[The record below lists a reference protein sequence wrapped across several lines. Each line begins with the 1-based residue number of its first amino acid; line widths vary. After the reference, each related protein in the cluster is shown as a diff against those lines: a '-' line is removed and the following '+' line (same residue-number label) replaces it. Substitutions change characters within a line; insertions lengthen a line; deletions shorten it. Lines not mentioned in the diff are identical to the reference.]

1 MHANVVSNIRV
12 IALRDLHDVRKE
24 IELYPDETSLW
35 ELAEGINNPG
45 GNLALHLAG
54 NMHHFIG
61 AVLGTSNYTR
71 DRDAE
76 FSTRGLTRAEVV
88 ERLDCA
94 IAAVDRSL
102 RHLSDDD
109 LSKPFPERSG
119 DFDLLTGQFL
129 IHCLAH
135 LGYHLG
141 QLDYHR
147 RMVSGVNVNAT
158 TSSRSIPGL
167 EGVPD

>member
-1 MHANVVSNIRV
+1 MSANVVSNIRV

-24 IELYPDETSLW
+24 VELYPDDVSLW
-35 ELAEGINNPG
+35 KPAAGINNPG
-45 GNLALHLAG
+45 GTLALHLAG

-61 AVLGTSNYTR
+61 TVLGSSAYTR
-71 DRDAE
+71 DRNAE
-76 FSTRGLTRAEVV
+76 FSTRGLSRAEVI
-88 ERLDCA
+88 ERLNHA
-94 IAAVDRSL
+94 IAAVDQTL
-102 RHLSDDD
+102 RQLSDDD

-119 DFDLLTGQFL
+119 DFNLLTGQFL

-135 LGYHLG
+135 LSYHLG

-147 RMVSGVNVNAT
+147 RIVTGLNINAT
-158 TSSRSIPGL
+158 TSAQSIPGL

>member
-1 MHANVVSNIRV
+1 MSATVVSNIRV

-24 IELYPDETSLW
+24 VEAYPDDDSLW
-35 ELAEGINNPG
+35 RPATGINNPG

-61 AVLGTSNYTR
+61 AVLGGCSYVR

-76 FSTRGLTRAEVV
+76 FSVRGLSRAEVSG
-88 ERLDCA
+88 RLDAA
-94 IAAVDRSL
+94 IAEVDRA
-102 RHLSDDD
+102 LSQLTDDD
-109 LSKPFPERSG
+109 LAKPFPERSG
-119 DFDLLTGQFL
+119 DFHLLTGQFL

-147 RMVSGVNVNAT
+147 RMVTGINTNAT
-158 TSSRSIPGL
+158 TSSHAIHGL
-167 EGVPD
+167 EGIPD